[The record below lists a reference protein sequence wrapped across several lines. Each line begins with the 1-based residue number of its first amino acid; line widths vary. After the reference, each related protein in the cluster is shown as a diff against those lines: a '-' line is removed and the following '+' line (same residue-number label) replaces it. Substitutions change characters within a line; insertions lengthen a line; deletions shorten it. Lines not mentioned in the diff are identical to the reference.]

1 MMPNSCEVLES
12 IPLSCKEK
20 VMGDHMG
27 VSKSGTC
34 MFQYHLCPHYQ
45 SEFTLMGCV
54 KFKEASTLN
63 YQADS

>member
-27 VSKSGTC
+27 YFKTRNVYVPVS
-34 MFQYHLCPHYQ
+34 
-45 SEFTLMGCV
+45 LMPSLV
-54 KFKEASTLN
+54 SLN
-63 YQADS
+63 LLSRDVLSSKKLRL